1 MRRILAALVLV
12 ALLPAAG
19 GCFGRF
25 ELTRKLY
32 GFNQEVSDDRWVRWL
47 VFLGMAVFPIYEWG
61 ILIDAV
67 FGNSVE
73 FWGGRNPLAAG
84 EARTRY
90 AVGPNGEQ
98 LRVSRTGPGRLVL
111 EVTGPE
117 GETRS
122 FAVVREGEALVARDA
137 EGRTLARV
145 ATDGPP
151 GPPLPGVSPIE
162 PGRH

>member
-1 MRRILAALVLV
+1 MRRILAVVVLV
-12 ALLPAAG
+12 ALIPAAG

-32 GFNQEVSDDRWVRWL
+32 GFNQGVSDDRWVRWL

-61 ILIDAV
+61 FLIDAV
-67 FGNSVE
+67 FANSVE
-73 FWGGRNPLAAG
+73 FWGGRNPLAAA
-84 EARTRY
+84 EPRTRY

-111 EVTGPE
+111 EITGPA

-122 FAVVREGEALVARDA
+122 FAVVREGETLVARDA

-145 ATDGPP
+145 ATDGPVGPAVP
-151 GPPLPGVSPIE
+151 GGSPDAPG
-162 PGRH
+162 GW